1 MKLTLANGK
10 VVERAEK
17 VNKSAVV
24 MKNSAQLQYEDA
36 QVRRKL
42 TDLPDISNINLLS
55 QVLCYHLFG
64 LSVQDISTITKISEQ
79 NLRTMLMSYEFGEY
93 KNKML
98 KSIAETDQQSVR
110 DFISSKSIKAAEK
123 VLEIM
128 ECGNPKYALP
138 AAQDILDRAGHRP
151 VDVVE
156 HRAKLDNELRIL
168 FVSKNDNDKKQLE
181 AIQVQDADYEEVN
194 SDGR

>member
-1 MKLTLANGK
+1 MKVTLANGK
-10 VVERAEK
+10 VVEKVEP
-17 VNKSAVV
+17 VNKNAVI
-24 MKNSAQLQYEDA
+24 MKNNAQLQYEDA

-64 LSVQDISTITKISEQ
+64 LSVQDIATVTKIDEQ
-79 NLRTMLMSYEFGEY
+79 NIRTILMSYEFGEY

-110 DFISSKSIKAAEK
+110 DFIAAKSKRAAEK

-128 ECGNPKYALP
+128 ECGNPKFALP

-156 HRAKLDNELRIL
+156 HRAKMDNELRIL
-168 FVSKNDNDKKQLE
+168 FVSKNENSKKELE
-181 AIQVQDADYEEVN
+181 AIKAEDAEFTEISN
-194 SDGR
+194 NE